1 MSKEKEY
8 SEEFVDEST
17 DVDEFDLPDWWDEEL
32 DDESESISDEGNIEE
47 EEISE
52 KSIKDNVNTYE
63 KWL

>member
-17 DVDEFDLPDWWDEEL
+17 EVDEFDLPDWWDEEL
-32 DDESESISDEGNIEE
+32 DDENESDEESVSEE
-47 EEISE
+47 DSE
-52 KSIKDNVNTYE
+52 KSIKDNINTYE